1 MGQIFFW
8 KVCMLPVISS
18 NLLVPRASDFNILT
32 MMLWYFLRTHNLVD
46 PKPHSFGLALNF
58 KVQFTIKLSSS
69 LRYLAVNFCLHDA
82 FFLLRPLSRQ
92 LWKSYIKSNS
102 KVKKTIAKIT
112 CSIILSSI
120 IKTPSNCKNKRIL
133 LSNQATWFLRCYILF
148 DCWCIMF

>member
-46 PKPHSFGLALNF
+46 PKPHSFGLTLNF

-102 KVKKTIAKIT
+102 KVKK
-112 CSIILSSI
+112 
-120 IKTPSNCKNKRIL
+120 NYCKDNL
-133 LSNQATWFLRCYILF
+133 LHNFIFYYKDSQQLQE
-148 DCWCIMF
+148 